1 MIIIDHPSKPGL
13 VLEEKGLAVPQQG
26 QAGAAPRGDLR
37 NHRITRHNGAMDFIL
52 ISLIGPGAIYF
63 YGNFRILK
71 WSCCT
76 CYGNFRI
83 QYMEVRKRTIFLAIC
98 WGDIPLN

>member
-37 NHRITRHNGAMDFIL
+37 NHRITDQRATMGPW
-52 ISLIGPGAIYF
+52 ISSSSA
-63 YGNFRILK
+63 
-71 WSCCT
+71 
-76 CYGNFRI
+76 
-83 QYMEVRKRTIFLAIC
+83 
-98 WGDIPLN
+98 